1 VPTHQLILVL
11 DLLGVFANGLL
22 GGAVARSKD
31 LDMFGFAAV
40 GLCSG
45 LGGGIIRDVLLGH
58 GPPAALTNPAYIPT
72 ALAGACVAF
81 VVQVEHRTWDR
92 AFIGVDAVALSM
104 WATAG
109 ALKALGDGLGW
120 LPAVLL
126 GTITAIGGAITRDLL
141 LQRVPAVFAQ
151 GTLYATVAILVA
163 AIAVIFARTHGLSS
177 GTGTT
182 VAIVV
187 GVTLRLVAYW
197 RGWQLPRGLDWRLGQ
212 RADT

>member
-1 VPTHQLILVL
+1 MPTHQLILVL

-163 AIAVIFARTHGLSS
+163 AIQVIFARTHGLSS

-182 VAIVV
+182 IAIVV

-197 RGWQLPRGLDWRLGQ
+197 RGWQLPRGLDWKLGQ
-212 RADT
+212 RSDT

>member
-197 RGWQLPRGLDWRLGQ
+197 RGWQLPRGLDWKLGQ

>member
-81 VVQVEHRTWDR
+81 VVQVEHRTLDR

-197 RGWQLPRGLDWRLGQ
+197 RGWQLPRGLDWKLGQ